1 MKNKLIWLC
10 LVILT
15 ACEATTPVVDP
26 VRKPEELKPKKMV
39 LAWGESR
46 QEWTDHLIA
55 EIDKAKW
62 NPAIENYC
70 KTVPLKECVAQA
82 VSIMAKY
89 ESSFKN
95 GEQFT
100 ESFNDSKGNPV
111 ISRGL
116 LQLSFE
122 SSNQK
127 AYSCGLK
134 TPEDLHDAKIN
145 LSCGVKIV
153 NYWLNRDLIFFGE
166 KFDPVKNKMI
176 YFGLGRYHSVGRSP
190 SKSNIKVKTYLENLK

>member
-1 MKNKLIWLC
+1 MLKVF
-10 LVILT
+10 LVGILYFMCFTFLVSCQT
-15 ACEATTPVVDP
+15 AQVVETKPVEAPA
-26 VRKPEELKPKKMV
+26 KKIV

-70 KTVPLKECVAQA
+70 KTLPLKECVAQA
-82 VSIMAKY
+82 ISIMAKY
-89 ESSFKN
+89 ESSFKT

-134 TPEDLHDAKIN
+134 TPEELHDPKIN
-145 LSCGVKIV
+145 LSCAAKIV
-153 NYWLNRDLIFFGE
+153 NYWLNKDHVFFGE
-166 KFDPVKNKMI
+166 PKL
-176 YFGLGRYHSVGRSP
+176 GLGRYWSVGRNT
-190 SKSNIKVKTYLENLK
+190 SKSNIKIKTYLEGVK

>member
-1 MKNKLIWLC
+1 MKKIILVSVLYFLC
-10 LVILT
+10 FTFLVSCQT
-15 ACEATTPVVDP
+15 SQVVETKPVEAPVAQ
-26 VRKPEELKPKKMV
+26 KKIV

-62 NPAIENYC
+62 SPAIENYC
-70 KTVPLKECVAQA
+70 KTVSLKECVAQA
-82 VSIMAKY
+82 VSILSKY
-89 ESSFKN
+89 ESSFKT

-122 SSNQK
+122 SANQK

-153 NYWLNRDLIFFGE
+153 NYWLNKDHVFFGE
-166 KFDPVKNKMI
+166 QKL
-176 YFGLGRYHSVGRSP
+176 GLGRYWSVGRNT
-190 SKSNIKVKTYLENLK
+190 SKSNIKIKTYLEALE

>member
-1 MKNKLIWLC
+1 MKKIILISVLYFMC
-10 LVILT
+10 FTFLVSCQT
-15 ACEATTPVVDP
+15 AQIEETKPVEA
-26 VRKPEELKPKKMV
+26 PKKKIV

-46 QEWTDHLIA
+46 QDWTDQLIA
-55 EIDKAKW
+55 EIDKVKW

-89 ESSFKN
+89 ESSFKT

-122 SSNQK
+122 SANQK

-134 TPEDLHDAKIN
+134 TPEELRDPKIN
-145 LSCGVKIV
+145 LSCAVKIV
-153 NYWLNRDLIFFGE
+153 NYWLNRDLVLMAEPKKGCARYWS
-166 KFDPVKNKMI
+166 VCRASSSKNAKI
-176 YFGLGRYHSVGRSP
+176 
-190 SKSNIKVKTYLENLK
+190 KTYLEGLK

>member
-1 MKNKLIWLC
+1 MNKII
-10 LVILT
+10 LVSVLYFMCFAFLVSCQT
-15 ACEATTPVVDP
+15 AQVVETKPVEAPVAQ
-26 VRKPEELKPKKMV
+26 KKIV

-70 KTVPLKECVAQA
+70 KTVSLKECVAQA
-82 VSIMAKY
+82 VSIMARY
-89 ESSFKN
+89 ESSFKT

-116 LQLSFE
+116 LQLSLE

-127 AYSCGLK
+127 AYACGLK
-134 TPEDLHDAKIN
+134 TPEDLHDAKTN
-145 LSCGVKIV
+145 LSCAVKIV
-153 NYWLNRDLIFFGE
+153 NYWMNRDLVLMAEPKKGCARYWS
-166 KFDPVKNKMI
+166 VCRASSSKNAKI
-176 YFGLGRYHSVGRSP
+176 
-190 SKSNIKVKTYLENLK
+190 KTYLEGLK

>member
-1 MKNKLIWLC
+1 MC
-10 LVILT
+10 FAFLVSCQT
-15 ACEATTPVVDP
+15 AQIEETKPVEA
-26 VRKPEELKPKKMV
+26 PKKKIV

-46 QEWTDHLIA
+46 QDWTDHLVA

-70 KTVPLKECVAQA
+70 KTVSLKECVAQA
-82 VSIMAKY
+82 VSILSKY
-89 ESSFKN
+89 ESSFKT

-122 SSNQK
+122 SANQK

-153 NYWLNRDLIFFGE
+153 NYWLNRDLVLMAEPKKGCARYWS
-166 KFDPVKNKMI
+166 VCRASSSKNAKI
-176 YFGLGRYHSVGRSP
+176 
-190 SKSNIKVKTYLENLK
+190 KTYLEGLK

>member
-1 MKNKLIWLC
+1 MLKVF
-10 LVILT
+10 LVGILYFMCFTFLVSCQT
-15 ACEATTPVVDP
+15 AQVVETKPVEAPA
-26 VRKPEELKPKKMV
+26 KKIV

-82 VSIMAKY
+82 VSIMARY
-89 ESSFKN
+89 ESSFKT

-100 ESFNDSKGNPV
+100 ESFSDSKGNPV

-116 LQLSFE
+116 LQLSLE
-122 SSNQK
+122 SANQK

-145 LSCGVKIV
+145 LSCAVKIV
-153 NYWLNRDLIFFGE
+153 NYWMNRDLVLMAEPKKGCARYWS
-166 KFDPVKNKMI
+166 VCRASSSKNAKI
-176 YFGLGRYHSVGRSP
+176 
-190 SKSNIKVKTYLENLK
+190 KTYLEGVK

>member
-1 MKNKLIWLC
+1 MKKII
-10 LVILT
+10 LVSILYFMCFT
-15 ACEATTPVVDP
+15 FLVSCQTSLVVETKPVEAPVAQ
-26 VRKPEELKPKKMV
+26 KKIV

-70 KTVPLKECVAQA
+70 KTVSLKECVAQA
-82 VSIMAKY
+82 ISIMARY
-89 ESSFKN
+89 ESSFKT

-100 ESFNDSKGNPV
+100 EGFNDSKGNPV

-122 SSNQK
+122 SSNQR
-127 AYSCGLK
+127 AYACGLK

-145 LSCGVKIV
+145 LSCAVKIV
-153 NYWLNRDLIFFGE
+153 NYWLNKDHVFFGE
-166 KFDPVKNKMI
+166 PKL
-176 YFGLGRYHSVGRSP
+176 GLGRYWSVGRST
-190 SKSNIKVKTYLENLK
+190 SKSNIKVKTYLEGVK

>member
-10 LVILT
+10 LVFLT
-15 ACEATTPVVDP
+15 ACETTTPVVDP
-26 VRKPEELKPKKMV
+26 VRKPEELKPKKV
-39 LAWGESR
+39 ILAWGESR

-62 NPAIENYC
+62 NPEITNFC
-70 KTVPLKECVAQA
+70 NSIPLKECVAHA

-89 ESSFKN
+89 ESGFKT
-95 GEQFT
+95 GKQFT

-122 SSNQK
+122 SASQK
-127 AYSCGLK
+127 AYACGLK
-134 TPEDLHDAKIN
+134 TPEELHDAKIN

-153 NYWLNRDLIFFGE
+153 NYWLNKDHVFFGE
-166 KFDPVKNKMI
+166 PKL
-176 YFGLGRYHSVGRSP
+176 GLGRYWSVGRST
-190 SKSNIKVKTYLENLK
+190 SKSNVKIKTYLENLK

>member
-1 MKNKLIWLC
+1 MLKVF
-10 LVILT
+10 LVGVLYFMCFTFLVSCQT
-15 ACEATTPVVDP
+15 AQVVET
-26 VRKPEELKPKKMV
+26 KPLEEPKKKII

-62 NPAIENYC
+62 NPAIDNYC
-70 KTVPLKECVAQA
+70 KTVSLKECVAQA
-82 VSIMAKY
+82 VSIMARY
-89 ESSFKN
+89 ESSFKT

-127 AYSCGLK
+127 AYACGLK
-134 TPEDLHDAKIN
+134 KPEDLHDAKIN

-153 NYWLNRDLIFFGE
+153 NYWLNKDHVFFGE
-166 KFDPVKNKMI
+166 PKL
-176 YFGLGRYHSVGRSP
+176 GLGRYWSVGRST
-190 SKSNIKVKTYLENLK
+190 SKNNIKVKTYLEGVK

>member
-1 MKNKLIWLC
+1 MNKII
-10 LVILT
+10 LVSVLYFMCFAFLVSCQT
-15 ACEATTPVVDP
+15 AQIEETKPVEA
-26 VRKPEELKPKKMV
+26 PKKKIV

-46 QEWTDHLIA
+46 QDWTDHLVA

-70 KTVPLKECVAQA
+70 KTVSLKECVAQA
-82 VSIMAKY
+82 VSILSKY
-89 ESSFKN
+89 ESSFKT

-122 SSNQK
+122 SANQK

-153 NYWLNRDLIFFGE
+153 NYWLNRDLVLMAEPKKGCARYWS
-166 KFDPVKNKMI
+166 VCRASSSKNAKI
-176 YFGLGRYHSVGRSP
+176 
-190 SKSNIKVKTYLENLK
+190 KTYLEGLK